1 MGEGFLPLGKLA
13 PEQLA
18 ELLDRNTF
26 SLPDDRVVVYPGVG
40 EDAAVVDMGA
50 RWLVAK
56 TDPITFATDEIGWYV
71 VQVNANDIAAA
82 GGTPRW
88 FLSTIL
94 LPENRS
100 DVGLVDRIMGQIA
113 EACRALEV
121 VPCGGHTEVT
131 YGLDRP
137 IAIGVML
144 GEMLPGNLVRSS
156 GASVGDVILL
166 TKGVAVEGTAI
177 LAREK
182 GDELADRFPAAFLD
196 RCRGFLHDPGISVVR
211 DARVATERARIHAMH
226 DPTEG
231 GVATG
236 LWELAMA
243 SGVGLAVDG
252 EAIPIFEETASL
264 CRVYE
269 LDPLGLIA
277 SGALL
282 IAVSPDDAGAVCDA
296 LQEQGIPARAIAQA
310 VPASQGVTIRRGDEV
325 QPLPRY
331 DQDEIARIFA

>member
-1 MGEGFLPLGKLA
+1 LGKLA

-18 ELLDRNTF
+18 ELLERHTF

-71 VQVNANDIAAA
+71 VQVNANDIAAT
-82 GGTPRW
+82 GGIPKW

-94 LPENRS
+94 LPEDRS
-100 DVGLVDRIMGQIA
+100 DVSLVDQIMGQIA
-113 EACRALEV
+113 EACRALDV

-144 GEMLPGNLVRSS
+144 GEMSPGSLVRSS
-156 GASVGDVILL
+156 GMTVGDVVLL
-166 TKGVAVEGTAI
+166 TKGAAVEGTAI

-182 GDELADRFPAAFLD
+182 GPELVNRFPAPFLE
-196 RCRGFLHDPGISVVR
+196 RCRDFLHDPGISVVQ
-211 DARVATERARIHAMH
+211 DARVATGCASVHAMH

-236 LWELAMA
+236 LWELAIA
-243 SGVGLAVDG
+243 SDVGLVVDR
-252 EAIPIFEETASL
+252 EAIPVFEETAVL
-264 CRVYE
+264 CQVYG

-296 LQEQGIPARAIAQA
+296 LQDQGITARAIARA
-310 VPASQGVTIRRGDEV
+310 VPASQGVTIHRGDDV

-331 DQDEIARIFA
+331 DQDEVARIFA

>member
-1 MGEGFLPLGKLA
+1 MKSFLPLGKLA
-13 PEQLA
+13 PEQLE
-18 ELLDRNTF
+18 ELLGRHTF
-26 SLPDDRVVVYPGVG
+26 SLPDDRILVYPGVG
-40 EDAAVVDMGA
+40 EDAAVVDMGE

-82 GGTPRW
+82 GGIPKW

-94 LPENRS
+94 LPESRS
-100 DVGLVDRIMGQIA
+100 DVELVDRIMGQIA
-113 EACRALEV
+113 EACRAIDV

-144 GEMLPGNLVRSS
+144 GEMQPGNLVRSS
-156 GASVGDVILL
+156 GVSVGDVVLL
-166 TKGVAVEGTAI
+166 TKGAAVEGTAI

-182 GDELADRFPAAFLD
+182 GDELADRFPSLFLE

-211 DARVATERARIHAMH
+211 DARVATGCARVHAMH

-243 SGVGLAVDG
+243 SGVGMAVDG
-252 EAIPIFEETASL
+252 EAIPIFEETAAL
-264 CRVYE
+264 CQVYG

-277 SGALL
+277 SGSLL
-282 IAVSPDDAGAVCDA
+282 IAVSPDDAGMVCDA
-296 LQEQGIPARAIAQA
+296 LQDQGIAARAIAQA
-310 VPASQGVTIRRGDEV
+310 VPASRGVMIRRGDDV